1 MNSDKNKVNQ
11 LPTNGKDI
19 LLAPKIQKEKKR
31 QSNKKYNREKYEDN
45 KNKNIKKSSA
55 NVNGNDIADQS
66 QARDGLH
73 NPGPNPIPNRNYEPF
88 VFEISQEFIEE
99 NKKINLNLVKHRHNH
114 RQKFAPYTRSQRRK
128 RRMEVYKLHFE
139 HGMPATRIAQLMKV
153 DRNTINNDL
162 KILYHEALNDYD
174 PHNMSLDDILQ
185 KQLLRLET
193 QRDRL
198 GLYLSDAKDI
208 NNKIAIEHQIADID
222 FKLIGAIEKVYHKEG
237 RFWDEIIKKVN
248 KIAENE
254 KWDVRYSSLFELHK
268 ISIDSRKSL
277 NKLKEEVLKK
287 KKGNSE

>member
-1 MNSDKNKVNQ
+1 
-11 LPTNGKDI
+11 
-19 LLAPKIQKEKKR
+19 
-31 QSNKKYNREKYEDN
+31 
-45 KNKNIKKSSA
+45 
-55 NVNGNDIADQS
+55 
-66 QARDGLH
+66 
-73 NPGPNPIPNRNYEPF
+73 
-88 VFEISQEFIEE
+88 
-99 NKKINLNLVKHRHNH
+99 
-114 RQKFAPYTRSQRRK
+114 
-128 RRMEVYKLHFE
+128 
-139 HGMPATRIAQLMKV
+139 
-153 DRNTINNDL
+153 
-162 KILYHEALNDYD
+162 
-174 PHNMSLDDILQ
+174 MSLDDILQ

>member
-1 MNSDKNKVNQ
+1 MKMN
-11 LPTNGKDI
+11 
-19 LLAPKIQKEKKR
+19 E
-31 QSNKKYNREKYEDN
+31 N
-45 KNKNIKKSSA
+45 KNKNMKKRRE
-55 NVNGNDIADQS
+55 NINGNNITDQS
-66 QARDGLH
+66 QPRDLLH
-73 NPGPNPIPNRNYEPF
+73 NPSPDSIPDRNYGPF
-88 VFEISQEFIEE
+88 DFEVNQNFINE
-99 NKKINLNLVKHRHNH
+99 NKKINLNLVKHRQNH
-114 RQKFAPYTRSQRRK
+114 KQKFAPYTRSQRRK